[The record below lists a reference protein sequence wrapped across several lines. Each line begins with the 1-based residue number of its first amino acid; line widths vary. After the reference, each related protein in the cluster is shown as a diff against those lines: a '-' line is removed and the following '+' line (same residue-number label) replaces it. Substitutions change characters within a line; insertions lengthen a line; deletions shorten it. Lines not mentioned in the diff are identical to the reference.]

1 MTKENRRKLDRET
14 EFEDEAEL
22 VDETKEEDSG
32 SRVSRQQRRRK
43 EREGEKLDPEMRGLI
58 EQAADGYAK
67 RMRSGEKIGL
77 ATVLEDVMSAIMR
90 KEREIFLQEVPEDTS
105 NGFYSR
111 RLQLA
116 IGKLNLKVPRVRI
129 SNAFRPALLPA
140 KWKRVDKDYENL
152 LVALLTN
159 GYSQSQIER
168 ALHSLKLPYSKER
181 LEDISG
187 LVRERCEI
195 YARSPLPE
203 SLFAVFIDAYHAK
216 MRNDGESK
224 IKDISI
230 FTALGI
236 DFDGYK
242 SILGFWVVEGKENR
256 EFWADVFQDL
266 VTRGLKKVLI
276 FVTDDFPGV
285 KELVRKLYP
294 FADHQ
299 LCYIHMQRN
308 LRRDLPKKVYSEIR
322 SLLFTA
328 RHSSTREE
336 GMKYFEQICSII
348 EKSGDKS
355 YAQRLRGRAE
365 NYLAFLSYPDIVR
378 KHIYT
383 TNAVE
388 SINAGLEY
396 IRRELGGYFP
406 SRQSLDINYFIQ
418 IVNFNDTWMR
428 LPIFVIASKSYELRQ
443 MFTMRFELRQEEQ
456 MQVTA

>member
-1 MTKENRRKLDRET
+1 MTMENRRKLDREE
-14 EFEDEAEL
+14 EFEDEEEL
-22 VDETKEEDSG
+22 VETKED

-43 EREGEKLDPEMRGLI
+43 EREGEKLDPEMRELI
-58 EQAADGYAK
+58 DRAAEGYAQ

-77 ATVLEDVMSAIMR
+77 SSILEDVMSSIMK
-90 KEREIFLQEVPEDTS
+90 KEREYFLQEVPDTP

-111 RLQLA
+111 MLQLA

-129 SNAFRPALLPA
+129 SNTFRPALLPP

-168 ALHSLKLPYSKER
+168 ALHSLKLPYSKESI
-181 LEDISG
+181 EDISG

-195 YARSPLPE
+195 YARSSLPE

-216 MRNDGESK
+216 MRNEGDSK
-224 IKDISI
+224 IKEISI

-236 DFDGYK
+236 DFDGHK
-242 SILGFWVVEGKENR
+242 SILGFWVVEGKESK

-266 VTRGLKKVLI
+266 INRGLKKTLI

-285 KELVRKLYP
+285 KELIHKLYP

-308 LRRDLPKKVYSEIR
+308 LRRDLPKKVYSDIR
-322 SLLFTA
+322 SLLFAA
-328 RHSSTREE
+328 RHSSSREE
-336 GMKYFEQICSII
+336 GLKRFEEICSII

-365 NYLAFLSYPDIVR
+365 NYLAFLSYPEIVR

-388 SINAGLEY
+388 SINSGLEY

-406 SRQSLDINYFIQ
+406 SRQSLDINYFVQ
-418 IVNFNDTWMR
+418 IVNFNDCWMR

-443 MFTMRFELRQEEQ
+443 MFAMRFELREEQ
-456 MQVTA
+456 QQMMVTA

>member
-1 MTKENRRKLDRET
+1 MEIEEKEFGDEDELASGQKNRSRRKKT
-14 EFEDEAEL
+14 SA
-22 VDETKEEDSG
+22 G
-32 SRVSRQQRRRK
+32 Q
-43 EREGEKLDPEMRGLI
+43 REGKRLDAEMSELI
-58 EQAADGYAK
+58 DQAAEGYAK
-67 RMRSGEKIGL
+67 RMRGGEKIGL
-77 ATVLEDVMSAIMR
+77 SSVLEDVVSAIMK
-90 KEREIFLQEVPEDTS
+90 KEREYFLQEVPDTP

-111 RLQLA
+111 MLQLA
-116 IGKLNLKVPRVRI
+116 IGKLDLKVPRVRI

-152 LVALLTN
+152 LIALLTN

-168 ALHSLKLPYSKER
+168 ALHSLKLPYSEER
-181 LEDISG
+181 IQDISQ
-187 LVRERCEI
+187 LIRDRCEI
-195 YARSPLPE
+195 FARSPLPE

-216 MRNDGESK
+216 MRNDGDNK
-224 IKDISI
+224 IKEISI

-236 DFDGYK
+236 DFNGYK
-242 SILGFWVVEGKENR
+242 SILGFWVVEGKESR

-266 VTRGLKKVLI
+266 ITRGLKRVLI

-285 KELVRKLYP
+285 KELIKKLYP

-299 LCYIHMQRN
+299 LCYIHLQRN
-308 LRRDLPKKVYSEIR
+308 LRRDLPKKVYAEIR
-322 SLLFTA
+322 SLLFVA

-336 GMKYFEQICSII
+336 GLGHFEEICSII
-348 EKSGDKS
+348 ERSGDKS

-365 NYLAFLSYPDIVR
+365 NYLAFLSYPDVVR

-406 SRQSLDINYFIQ
+406 SRQALDINYFVQ
-418 IVNFNDTWMR
+418 IVNFNDSWMR
-428 LPIFVIASKSYELRQ
+428 SPVYVITAKSYELRQ
-443 MFTMRFELRQEEQ
+443 MFAMRFELRPQQQEQ
-456 MQVTA
+456 MVSA